1 MSKEQ
6 TVRVTDAQH
15 SHEAESNGRMRQ
27 YMVLMAIRLA
37 CFFVAALTSG
47 WVRWAAAAGAIVLP
61 WIAVTIANTVRR
73 HFYTDTDEI
82 AGAPTPQAL
91 GDEPEDD
98 DDEEPDV
105 VMGEIVGVLE
115 KPQGSQGP
123 DPDDRGR
130 GA

>member
-27 YMVLMAIRLA
+27 YMVLMAIRLT

-47 WVRWAAAAGAIVLP
+47 WVRWTAAAGAIVLP

-73 HFYTDTDEI
+73 HFYADTDEI

-91 GDEPEDD
+91 DDEPAEDVE
-98 DDEEPDV
+98 DEEPDV
-105 VMGEIVGVLE
+105 VIGEVVGVLE
-115 KPQGSQGP
+115 SPHEAQRRR
-123 DPDDRGR
+123 DEETD
-130 GA
+130 A

>member
-27 YMVLMAIRLA
+27 YMVLMAIRLT
-37 CFFVAALTSG
+37 CFFVASLTSG
-47 WVRWAAAAGAIVLP
+47 WVRWTAAAGAIVLP

-91 GDEPEDD
+91 DDEPAEDVED
-98 DDEEPDV
+98 KEPDV
-105 VMGEIVGVLE
+105 VIGEVVGVLE
-115 KPQGSQGP
+115 SPRESQRSR
-123 DPDDRGR
+123 DEESD
-130 GA
+130 A

>member
-27 YMVLMAIRLA
+27 YIVLMAIRLA
-37 CFFVAALTSG
+37 CFFVAALTAG
-47 WVRWAAAAGAIVLP
+47 WVRWTAAAGAIVLP

-73 HFYTDTDEI
+73 RFYTDSDEI
-82 AGAPTPQAL
+82 AGVPTPQAL
-91 GDEPEDD
+91 DEEPADD
-98 DDEEPDV
+98 DNEEPDV
-105 VMGEIVGVLE
+105 VMGEVVGVLE
-115 KPQGSQGP
+115 KPEGSQRP
-123 DPDDRGR
+123 DSRGR

>member
-27 YMVLMAIRLA
+27 YIVLMAIRLA
-37 CFFVAALTSG
+37 CFFVAALTTG
-47 WVRWAAAAGAIVLP
+47 WVRWTAAAGAIVLP

-73 HFYTDTDEI
+73 RFYTDTDEI
-82 AGAPTPQAL
+82 AGVPTPQAL
-91 GDEPEDD
+91 DEEPADD
-98 DDEEPDV
+98 DNEEPDV
-105 VMGEIVGVLE
+105 VMGEVVGVLE
-115 KPQGSQGP
+115 RPEGSQRP
-123 DPDDRGR
+123 DSRGR

>member
-27 YMVLMAIRLA
+27 YMVLMAIRLT
-37 CFFVAALTSG
+37 CFFIAALTSG
-47 WVRWAAAAGAIVLP
+47 WVRWTAAAGAIVLP

-91 GDEPEDD
+91 DDEPADDVEDD
-98 DDEEPDV
+98 EPDV
-105 VMGEIVGVLE
+105 VVGEVVGVLE
-115 KPQGSQGP
+115 SPVESQRMRHEET
-123 DPDDRGR
+123 DT
-130 GA
+130 

>member
-27 YMVLMAIRLA
+27 YMVLMAIRLT

-47 WVRWAAAAGAIVLP
+47 WVRWTAAAGAIVLP

-73 HFYTDTDEI
+73 RFYTDKDEI
-82 AGAPTPQAL
+82 AGAPTPRAL
-91 GDEPEDD
+91 DDEPAEDVE
-98 DDEEPDV
+98 DEEPDV
-105 VMGEIVGVLE
+105 VIGEVVGVLE
-115 KPQGSQGP
+115 SPHEAQRRR
-123 DPDDRGR
+123 DEETD
-130 GA
+130 A

>member
-27 YMVLMAIRLA
+27 YMVLMAIRLT

-47 WVRWAAAAGAIVLP
+47 WVRWTAAAGAIVLP

-91 GDEPEDD
+91 DDEPAEDVE
-98 DDEEPDV
+98 DEEPDV
-105 VMGEIVGVLE
+105 VIGEVVGVLE
-115 KPQGSQGP
+115 SSHESQRRR
-123 DPDDRGR
+123 DEETD
-130 GA
+130 A

>member
-27 YMVLMAIRLA
+27 YMVLMAIRLT

-47 WVRWAAAAGAIVLP
+47 WVRWTAAAGAIVLP

-91 GDEPEDD
+91 DDEPAEDVE
-98 DDEEPDV
+98 DEEPDV
-105 VMGEIVGVLE
+105 VIGEVVGVLE
-115 KPQGSQGP
+115 SPRELQRSREEES
-123 DPDDRGR
+123 D
-130 GA
+130 A

>member
-27 YMVLMAIRLA
+27 YIVLMAIRLA
-37 CFFVAALTSG
+37 CFFVAALTAG
-47 WVRWAAAAGAIVLP
+47 WVRWTAAAGAIVLP

-73 HFYTDTDEI
+73 RFYTDTDEI
-82 AGAPTPQAL
+82 AGVPTPQAL
-91 GDEPEDD
+91 DEEPADD
-98 DDEEPDV
+98 DNEEPDV
-105 VMGEIVGVLE
+105 VMGEVVGVLE
-115 KPQGSQGP
+115 TPERSQRP
-123 DPDDRGR
+123 DSRGR

>member
-27 YMVLMAIRLA
+27 YIVLMAIRLA
-37 CFFVAALTSG
+37 CFFVAALTAG
-47 WVRWAAAAGAIVLP
+47 WVRWTAAAGAIVLP

-73 HFYTDTDEI
+73 RFYTDTDEI
-82 AGAPTPQAL
+82 AGVPTPQAL
-91 GDEPEDD
+91 DEEPADD
-98 DDEEPDV
+98 DNEEPDV
-105 VMGEIVGVLE
+105 VMGEVVGVLE
-115 KPQGSQGP
+115 RPEGSQRP
-123 DPDDRGR
+123 DSRGR

>member
-27 YMVLMAIRLA
+27 YTVLMAIRLT

-47 WVRWAAAAGAIVLP
+47 WVRWTAAAGAIVLP
-61 WIAVTIANTVRR
+61 WVAVTIANTVRR
-73 HFYTDTDEI
+73 HFYTDKDEI

-91 GDEPEDD
+91 DDEPAEDVE
-98 DDEEPDV
+98 DEEPDV
-105 VMGEIVGVLE
+105 VIGEVVGVLE
-115 KPQGSQGP
+115 SPRESQRSR
-123 DPDDRGR
+123 DEETD
-130 GA
+130 A